1 MKNVTTKKI
10 FKRLREIKSV
20 SIATIYKESPH
31 IRIMDVML
39 NEDESL
45 FFITAKGKHVYKQ
58 LKRTP
63 KIALCTLDK
72 NYNMIRVNGHIR
84 FCQNRKIVDKMFEKN
99 PILKKI
105 YPDNTRGVLV
115 AFQLFKGTGEIFEL
129 SKSPIVRIPFAF
141 GGEKLGKRGY
151 VINSSCISCGD
162 CFDIC
167 PVNAV
172 TKSTNN
178 DYSINQSV
186 CIVCGACFEFC
197 SAKAIGLFEI

>member
-1 MKNVTTKKI
+1 MKNITKKAFEKLI
-10 FKRLREIKSV
+10 EIKSV
-20 SIATIYKESPH
+20 SVATIYNDSPH
-31 IRIMDVML
+31 HRIMDVML
-39 NEDESL
+39 NEEDSL
-45 FFITAKGKHVYKQ
+45 FSITAKGKGVYKE

-63 KIALCTLDK
+63 KIALCALDK

-99 PILKKI
+99 PILEKL
-105 YPDNTRGVLV
+105 YPNNTRGILE

-141 GGEKLGKRGY
+141 GGEKLSKSGF
-151 VINSSCISCGD
+151 VVNSSCISCGD

-178 DYSINQSV
+178 DYSINQMF
-186 CIVCGACFEFC
+186 CIECGACYEIC
-197 SAKAIGLFEI
+197 SAKAIDLFE

>member
-20 SIATIYKESPH
+20 SIATIYKESPR

-84 FCQNRKIVDKMFEKN
+84 FCQNRKILDKMFEKN

-105 YPDNTRGVLV
+105 YPDNVN
-115 AFQLFKGTGEIFEL
+115 IF
-129 SKSPIVRIPFAF
+129 
-141 GGEKLGKRGY
+141 Y
-151 VINSSCISCGD
+151 
-162 CFDIC
+162 
-167 PVNAV
+167 
-172 TKSTNN
+172 
-178 DYSINQSV
+178 
-186 CIVCGACFEFC
+186 
-197 SAKAIGLFEI
+197 